1 MGVSERRKFKATN
14 RPSRTVFL
22 SRTVVINTL
31 RLGSIVVVLWGE
43 LGIYFWSL
51 SSCKWPETADWRYR
65 KPTHVLLLSDP
76 QVRHPEVIRGEG
88 WIKAFNQFLYETNL
102 RRSWHVTSHLNP
114 HVVFFLGD
122 MLSSGKYVRSEAE
135 YKAYWRKFQA
145 IFQPDASVPQYFLPG
160 NNDVGMGV
168 AHSSPKNVRSLYP
181 DIVGQDFNQQIVIRD
196 HVFICLDAPSLVDE
210 DYQRSASGKSYEHW
224 DSIRGGSVEF
234 VKSASTGGRRTVL
247 LSHIP
252 LYRPDSATCGPLREK
267 GSIRK
272 GVGHGYQN
280 TLGKQT
286 TTFLLKNLHPSIIFS
301 GDNRDYC
308 EYNHPVEVP
317 DREAEE
323 SVVPIREVTVKSF
336 SLSNHIRRP
345 GFQLVSLV
353 DPTPVGK
360 SIADAP
366 CLLPDPYSVYSSLYA
381 PLAFLTLIVL
391 FVFNIYRSR
400 RLHNIVVPPVSLSP
414 LSNGSH
420 TPLHPGHDVWSPYTP
435 ARPVSPRSSL
445 PSQLRT
451 PNATSNPTALA
462 ASRPETPL
470 GSPLLAPG
478 MVFEHH
484 DEEEE
489 DPLYPTQYAMQRNGH
504 VSDGEEW
511 PARGDDPASSYFLPV
526 PGAGLPKHVTGRR
539 PEWSW
544 TFVFRGRRRRMTVS
558 VPTWDSVREFMGQLT
573 YGADGDMVLRRRGV
587 AWTSAVDGLSILW
600 PTVLV
605 WISCAWW
612 MF

>member
-14 RPSRTVFL
+14 RSVLF
-22 SRTVVINTL
+22 SRTVVINSL

-51 SSCKWPETADWRYR
+51 SSCKWPEAPEWRQR

-76 QVRHPEVIRGEG
+76 QVRHPSVMRGEG
-88 WIKAFNQFLYETNL
+88 WIKTLGQFLYEANL
-102 RRSWHVTSHLNP
+102 KRSWHVTRRLNP
-114 HVVFFLGD
+114 HAVFFLGD

-135 YKAYWRKFQA
+135 YKVYWRKFQA
-145 IFQPDASVPQYFLPG
+145 IFKHDASVPHYFLPG
-160 NNDVGMGV
+160 NNDVGMGL
-168 AHSSPKNVRSLYP
+168 AHSSPRNVRLLYS
-181 DIVGQDFNQQIVIRD
+181 DIVGPFNQQVVIRD

-210 DYQRSASGKSYEHW
+210 DYQRSASGRSYEHW
-224 DSIRGGSVEF
+224 DAIRGGSVEF

-252 LYRPDSATCGPLREK
+252 LARPDTATCGSLREK
-267 GSIRK
+267 GSIRR

-280 TLGKQT
+280 TLGKDT
-286 TTFLLKNLHPSIIFS
+286 TTFLLKTLRPSIIFS

-323 SVVPIREVTVKSF
+323 SVAPIREVTVKSF

-353 DPTPVGK
+353 DPTPVEK
-360 SIADAP
+360 SIMDAP
-366 CLLPDPYSVYSSLYA
+366 CLLPDPYSVYTSLYA
-381 PLAFLTLIVL
+381 PLALLTLIAL
-391 FVFNIYRSR
+391 FVFNTYRSR
-400 RLHNIVVPPVSLSP
+400 RLRSVMVPPVSLSP
-414 LSNGSH
+414 LSNGPH
-420 TPLHPGHDVWSPYTP
+420 TPLHPGPDVWSPYTP
-435 ARPVSPRSSL
+435 ARPVSPRGSL
-445 PSQLRT
+445 PAQLRT
-451 PNATSNPTALA
+451 PNVASNPTVRA
-462 ASRPETPL
+462 ASSRPETPL
-470 GSPLLAPG
+470 GSPLLGPG
-478 MVFEHH
+478 VVFEHH

-489 DPLYPTQYAMQRNGH
+489 EDTLYPTQYAVQRNGH
-504 VSDGEEW
+504 VSDG
-511 PARGDDPASSYFLPV
+511 GDDPEPSYFLPV
-526 PGAGLPKHVTGRR
+526 PGARAGNMKHSAGRR

-558 VPTWDSVREFMGQLT
+558 VPTWDSVREFVGQLT
-573 YGADGDMVLRRRGV
+573 YGADGDMVLRRRGIV
-587 AWTSAVDGLSILW
+587 WTSAVDGLGVLW
-600 PTVLV
+600 PTILV
-605 WISCAWW
+605 WVLCAWW